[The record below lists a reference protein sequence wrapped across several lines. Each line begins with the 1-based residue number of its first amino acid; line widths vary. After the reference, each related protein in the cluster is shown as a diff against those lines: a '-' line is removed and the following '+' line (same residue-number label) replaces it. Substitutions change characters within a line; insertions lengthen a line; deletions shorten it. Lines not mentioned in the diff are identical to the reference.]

1 MMTLD
6 TNQKPVVNYPL
17 TLTTLTPVCVKSH
30 DEPLSPLADYVQ
42 DGEQI
47 HYIDQQKFL
56 RKLSERELV
65 DAYANMVAKV
75 TIHQKGK
82 HDEFKQFLDEND
94 IQVKD
99 IISISRPYFGKGN
112 PTQVS
117 RHIHSSGRV
126 YIPGSTLKGA
136 VTTAL
141 FFYWMKSNRRLW
153 EHDIKDI
160 LNKYWNQK
168 GRLINGGKQKDG
180 NDSWDLNQLKKVT
193 KKQLSNKYAF
203 LFDRYLNR
211 QKSDNAYN
219 FASLYGF
226 TDTGFT
232 DDVNIEISDF
242 FRYNINPKNSLS
254 SQLFEIIK
262 EDVNLDAM
270 LSIQVSPLFKEFK
283 GTGKE
288 YKEFEL
294 AFFKDKDLS
303 PLFKKIND
311 FSLCFLDSQIEFVS
325 AIKSFNKTNFSDLY
339 LEQLI
344 DLKNKAIEMSGS
356 SAIVAIGFGKSF
368 LQSTIAMLLDAEMKK
383 RLLSLNRNAS
393 DKKNAPTTFYMD
405 EDGIPLSW
413 CKIEL
418 K

>member
-1 MMTLD
+1 MMTPD
-6 TNQKPVVNYPL
+6 KKQKPVFNYPL

-47 HYIDQQKFL
+47 HFIDQQKFL
-56 RKLSERELV
+56 QKLSERELL
-65 DAYANMVAKV
+65 DAYANMVTKV
-75 TIHQKGK
+75 NVQQQGK
-82 HDEFKQFLDEND
+82 HDEFKQFLDENN
-94 IQVKD
+94 IQIKD
-99 IISISRPYFGKGN
+99 IKSISRPYFGKGN
-112 PTQVS
+112 PTQIS
-117 RHIHSSGRV
+117 RHIHSAGRV

-141 FFYWMKSNRRLW
+141 FFYWMKSNSRLW
-153 EHDIKDI
+153 ERDIKDI

-168 GRLINGGKQKDG
+168 GRLKNGGKQKDG
-180 NDSWDLNQLKKVT
+180 NDSKELNQLKRDT
-193 KKQLSNKYAF
+193 KRLLSKKYAF
-203 LFDRYLNR
+203 FFDRYLNR

-219 FASLYGF
+219 FASFYGF

-254 SQLFEIIK
+254 PQLFEVIK

-294 AFFKDKDLS
+294 TFFKDKDIS
-303 PLFKKIND
+303 PLFRKIND

-344 DLKNKAIEMSGS
+344 DLKKKATETSGKG
-356 SAIVAIGFGKSF
+356 AVIALGFGKSF
-368 LQSTIAMLLDAEMKK
+368 LQSTIAMLLDDEMKK

-405 EDGIPLSW
+405 EEGIPLSW
-413 CKIEL
+413 CKIIL